1 MTMTTLL
8 RVFTLLTLL
17 LGASAAQAS
26 SRIKDIA
33 DFEGVRDNQLI
44 GYGLVVGLQGTGD
57 SLRNAPFTRQ
67 SLEAMLERLG
77 VNTRGFNLNTDNVA
91 AVMVTAN
98 LPAFSTQGTR
108 IDVSVSAL
116 GDADSLQGGTLLVTP
131 LLGADG
137 EVYAIAQ
144 GPLAIGGFTAN
155 GDAATVTRGVPT
167 AARIANGALVER
179 EIDFKLASMTTLRLA
194 LRNPDLTTARRMA
207 LAVNELIG
215 LPTAEPLDPA
225 TVRIDLPRDFN
236 GNIVDLLT
244 DIEQLIVEP
253 DLPAR
258 IVIDENSGIIV
269 MGQNVK
275 ISTVAIAQGNLTV
288 TIAESPEVVQPL
300 PFANGQTAIDAHRH
314 PGRRP
319 ERQPARRAAQNGDA
333 AATGRRAERARH
345 RAARHDHH
353 PSGGE
358 GIRCA
363 PGRNRG
369 DVMNALTSDPALTAA
384 QGRLQALGSPL
395 AAQSSSR
402 AQAEEFEAI
411 FLNTMFQSMFAG
423 LEEDGGT
430 WGGGAGSDA
439 WSGMLVEQY
448 SDTIAR
454 AGGIGIADSI
464 QRELLALQETNG

>member
-1 MTMTTLL
+1 MTNIQPIGSRFMTLTIIL

-17 LGASAAQAS
+17 FGATTAHAS

-300 PFANGQTAIDAHRH
+300 PFANGQTAIEPRTDILVDD
-314 PGRRP
+314 
-319 ERQPARRAAQNGDA
+319 ESD
-333 AATGRRAERARH
+333 
-345 RAARHDHH
+345 
-353 PSGGE
+353 
-358 GIRCA
+358 
-363 PGRNRG
+363 NRLAVLPRTVTLQQLVDG
-369 DVMNALTSDPALTAA
+369 LNALGIGPRDMITI
-384 QGRLQALGSPL
+384 LQAVKASGAL
-395 AAQSSSR
+395 
-402 AQAEEFEAI
+402 QAEIEV
-411 FLNTMFQSMFAG
+411 M
-423 LEEDGGT
+423 
-430 WGGGAGSDA
+430 
-439 WSGMLVEQY
+439 
-448 SDTIAR
+448 
-454 AGGIGIADSI
+454 
-464 QRELLALQETNG
+464 

>member
-1 MTMTTLL
+1 MTLPGLLSRLSGLLQILCLAWTLAL
-8 RVFTLLTLL
+8 VMMLATP
-17 LGASAAQAS
+17 ASAA

-33 DFEGVRDNQLI
+33 DFEGIRDNQLI

-77 VNTRGFNLNTDNVA
+77 VNTRGFNLNTQNVA

-144 GPLAIGGFTAN
+144 GPLAIGGFSVQ
-155 GDAATVTRGVPT
+155 GDAASVVRGVPT
-167 AARIANGALVER
+167 SGRIANGALVER
-179 EIDFKLASMTTLRLA
+179 EIDFKLASMTSLRLA

-225 TVRIDLPRDFN
+225 TVRIDLPRQFN

-244 DIEQLIVEP
+244 DIEQLIIEP

-275 ISTVAIAQGNLTV
+275 VSTVAIAQGNLTV
-288 TIAESPEVVQPL
+288 TVAESPEVVQPL
-300 PFANGQTAIDAHRH
+300 PFANGQTAFEPRTDILVDDQSDNKLAVVRESVTLQQLVD
-314 PGRRP
+314 GL
-319 ERQPARRAAQNGDA
+319 
-333 AATGRRAERARH
+333 
-345 RAARHDHH
+345 
-353 PSGGE
+353 
-358 GIRCA
+358 
-363 PGRNRG
+363 
-369 DVMNALTSDPALTAA
+369 NALGIGPRDMISI
-384 QGRLQALGSPL
+384 LQAIK
-395 AAQSSSR
+395 AAG
-402 AQAEEFEAI
+402 ALQAEIEV
-411 FLNTMFQSMFAG
+411 M
-423 LEEDGGT
+423 
-430 WGGGAGSDA
+430 
-439 WSGMLVEQY
+439 
-448 SDTIAR
+448 
-454 AGGIGIADSI
+454 
-464 QRELLALQETNG
+464 